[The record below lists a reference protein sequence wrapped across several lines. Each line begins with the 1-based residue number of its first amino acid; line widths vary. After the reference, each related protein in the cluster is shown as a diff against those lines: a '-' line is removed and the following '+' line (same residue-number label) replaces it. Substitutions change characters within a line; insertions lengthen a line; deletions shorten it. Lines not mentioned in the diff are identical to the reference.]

1 MKQLQ
6 HLSGV
11 AVFDTKGNCLKG
23 LCATGLMQE
32 KAAVGKV
39 GKNDQHQSCGRK
51 LGGLCS
57 LCSVLWFWEMIFTN
71 SNKSLGGNFEAQC
84 PNN

>member
-23 LCATGLMQE
+23 LCATGLMQD

-57 LCSVLWFWEMIFTN
+57 LCSVLWFLM
-71 SNKSLGGNFEAQC
+71 GNDLYQFEQVSWW
-84 PNN
+84 